1 MLRKIYTPRLTAI
14 MIFNKKSR
22 IIIRDYNTYHTRYNV
37 TNVDENSHNIVKIN
51 VNIIL
56 SFMKTHHPTS

>member
-1 MLRKIYTPRLTAI
+1 MLRKIHTPRLTV
-14 MIFNKKSR
+14 R

-37 TNVDENSHNIVKIN
+37 TNVDENSHNIAKIN